1 MHSLYVAWQYLRFHK
16 VKAAVLIAALT
27 LITFL
32 PLAVHILVRASEV
45 QMLDRSQATPLI
57 LGQKGSAL
65 DLVMNTLY
73 FASKPPETI
82 SMGEADRIDE
92 TGFAFAIPIYNR
104 YTARGFPIV
113 GTTLDY
119 MSFRRL
125 EVASGRMLA
134 VLGEC
139 VLGAAVADRLGL
151 GQGDALISTPENPF
165 DLAGVYPLKMQ
176 VVGVLKA
183 RHTPDDRAIFVDV
196 RTAWVIEGLGH
207 GHEDV
212 ATTRDP
218 QVVLREEDGKLVATA
233 KIVQYTEITQENMNS
248 FHFHGDTGQFPLTSV
263 IAVPH
268 DDKSATLLRG
278 RYLPETSAFQLIQ
291 PLGVVQGAAAE
302 HLQDSA
308 GAQYHFRRG
317 QRCHAADDHPDH
329 RALPALASVRNRDHV
344 QTRLQPPQNGRAG
357 GSGTRCDCDG
367 KSGVNVGID
376 GSGPALADCADA
388 TISVV
393 ISPIQVEQIIPNG
406 PWRLAAVVRDY
417 RQVVGLDASP
427 LNNDLEQAFDACAS

>member
-16 VKAAVLIAALT
+16 TKAAVLIAALT

-45 QMLDRSQATPLI
+45 QMLDRSQATPLL

-82 SMGEADRIDE
+82 SMREADRIDE
-92 TGFAFAIPIYNR
+92 TGFAFAIPVYNR

-139 VLGAAVADRLGL
+139 VLGAAVAQRLGL
-151 GQGDALISTPENPF
+151 GPGDALISTPENPF

-176 VVGVLKA
+176 VVGVLET
-183 RHTPDDRAIFVDV
+183 RHTPDDRAVFVDV

-212 ATTRDP
+212 AAARDP
-218 QVVLREEDGKLVATA
+218 QVVLQEVDGKLVASA
-233 KIVQYTEITQENMNS
+233 KIVQYTEITPDNINS

-268 DDKSATLLRG
+268 DDKSATLLMG
-278 RYLPETSAFQLIQ
+278 RYLPDTSPFQLIR
-291 PLGVVQGAAAE
+291 PLGVVQAL
-302 HLQDSA
+302 LQNI
-308 GAQYHFRRG
+308 FKI
-317 QRCHAADDHPDH
+317 QRV
-329 RALPALASVRNRDHV
+329 L
-344 QTRLQPPQNGRAG
+344 
-357 GSGTRCDCDG
+357 
-367 KSGVNVGID
+367 NVIF
-376 GSGPALADCADA
+376 
-388 TISVV
+388 
-393 ISPIQVEQIIPNG
+393 
-406 PWRLAAVVRDY
+406 AVVSVAMLLTIVLIIALSLRL
-417 RQVVGLDASP
+417 RQSEIETMYKLGCSRLKMAELVVAELGVIVVASLVLTAGLTGLALHWQTALMQQFLS
-427 LNNDLEQAFDACAS
+427 

>member
-16 VKAAVLIAALT
+16 VKTAVLIAALT

-32 PLAVHILVRASEV
+32 PLAVHILLRASEV
-45 QMLDRSQATPLI
+45 QMLDRSRATPLI

-82 SMGEADRIDE
+82 AMRDADRIDD
-92 TGFAFAIPIYNR
+92 TGFAYAIPVYNR

-119 MSFRRL
+119 LSFRGL
-125 EVASGRMLA
+125 EIAAGRMLA

-139 VLGAAVADRLGL
+139 VLGATVADQLGL
-151 GQGDALISTPENPF
+151 GPGDALISTPENPF

-183 RHTPDDRAIFVDV
+183 RHTPDDRAVFVDV
-196 RTAWVIEGLGH
+196 KTAWVIEGLGH

-218 QVVLREEDGKLVATA
+218 KVVLQEVDGKLVASA
-233 KIVQYTEITQENMNS
+233 KIVQYTEITPDNMES
-248 FHFHGDTGQFPLTSV
+248 FHFHGDTSHFPLTSV

-268 DDKSATLLRG
+268 DDKSATLLMG
-278 RYLPETSAFQLIQ
+278 RYLPETSAFQLIR
-291 PLGVVQGAAAE
+291 PLGVVQALLQNVFKIQRVLNVIFAVVSVAMLLTIILIIALSLRLRQAEIETMYKLGCSRLKMAELVAAE
-302 HLQDSA
+302 LGVIVVVSLVLTA
-308 GAQYHFRRG
+308 GLTGLALRWQ
-317 QRCHAADDHPDH
+317 AA
-329 RALPALASVRNRDHV
+329 LMQQFLS
-344 QTRLQPPQNGRAG
+344 
-357 GSGTRCDCDG
+357 
-367 KSGVNVGID
+367 
-376 GSGPALADCADA
+376 
-388 TISVV
+388 
-393 ISPIQVEQIIPNG
+393 
-406 PWRLAAVVRDY
+406 
-417 RQVVGLDASP
+417 
-427 LNNDLEQAFDACAS
+427 